1 MLFIMEITIKHAIT
15 KHKEGKLIE
24 AENLYRSILKI
35 QPEHVGANNNLGV
48 LLQALDK
55 FEEAEA
61 SYKKAIEF
69 KPDYAA
75 AHNNLGAVL
84 KALGRPAEA
93 EASYKKAIEFKPD
106 YVEAYFNLGNTFQDL
121 GRPAEAEAS
130 YKKAIGLKPDYAE
143 AHNNLARSLYVLGK
157 CEEATTNFK
166 KAIELKPDYAEAH
179 NNLASSLYVLG
190 KCEEATTNFK
200 KAIELKPDYAEA
212 HNNLGAVQRDLGRLA
227 EAQASY
233 NKAIKLK
240 PNFMEGLINRGQ
252 LLFDKGEF
260 ELSLRDFDTCNT
272 EDSRLRGLVSLYALG
287 RIEEIY
293 ERIKTQYH
301 LDSKSIGVAAFSS
314 FITAKEKRKTEN
326 KFCQNP
332 IDFIDFRNL
341 SSNLINPKPFI
352 NEVIEE
358 LNNMNTKWE
367 PFGKT
372 THNGFQSRSV
382 LFTNPSEKL
391 SILKSI
397 IMEEIN
403 SYLLKF
409 NDKVC
414 DYIKE
419 WPHKNDLIA
428 WHVILKQQGYQ
439 DAHIHP
445 SGWLS
450 GVIYLKVVPP
460 FENNEGAIEFSLNG
474 KHYSDPN
481 SPKVIH
487 QPKVGDI
494 ILFPS
499 SLHHRTIPFTTETDR
514 ISISFDLAS
523 LA

>member
-1 MLFIMEITIKHAIT
+1 MEITIKHAIT

-24 AENLYRSILKI
+24 AEHLYRSILKI

-84 KALGRPAEA
+84 KALGKPAEA

-106 YVEAYFNLGNTFQDL
+106 YVEAYFKLGNTLQELD
-121 GRPAEAEAS
+121 RSEEAEAS
-130 YKKAIGLKPDYAE
+130 YKKAIE
-143 AHNNLARSLYVLGK
+143 
-157 CEEATTNFK
+157 F
-166 KAIELKPDYAEAH
+166 KPDYAEAH
-179 NNLASSLYVLG
+179 NNLASSFYVFG
-190 KCEEATTNFK
+190 KYEEATTSFK

-212 HNNLGAVQRDLGRLA
+212 HNNLGALLKDLGKLA
-227 EAQASY
+227 EAEASY
-233 NKAIKLK
+233 NNAIKLK
-240 PNFMEGLINRGQ
+240 PNFMKGLINRGQ

-260 ELSLRDFDTCNT
+260 ELSLRDFDICNT

-372 THNGFQSRSV
+372 THNGFQSRSD

-403 SYLLKF
+403 FYLLKF
-409 NDKVC
+409 NDKAC

-439 DAHIHP
+439 DAHIHK

-460 FENNEGAIEFSLNG
+460 LENNEGAIEFSLNG

-499 SLHHRTIPFTTETDR
+499 SLHHRTIPFTTEIDR
-514 ISISFDLAS
+514 ITISFDLVS
-523 LA
+523 LV